1 MVEYAGTEA
10 EPLTDGEARAE
21 KARIRRESKDAAA
34 AMGPEARAAAGK
46 RIAEQVL
53 SLPSWKRAQTVMAF
67 AAMPLEPDTAPLLE
81 AALSE
86 GKTLLLPRCEDG
98 ARMRAL
104 PVRDLKSLAPGWMG
118 IPEPPEAEEGPEPDL
133 ILVPCV
139 AAARD
144 GRRLGHGAGYYDR
157 YLEGRGAETVCLCFR
172 SCLRDDLPAC
182 GHDVRMDRVI
192 TD

>member
-67 AAMPLEPDTAPLLE
+67 AAMPLEPDT
-81 AALSE
+81 
-86 GKTLLLPRCEDG
+86 
-98 ARMRAL
+98 
-104 PVRDLKSLAPGWMG
+104 
-118 IPEPPEAEEGPEPDL
+118 GPEPDL

>member
-21 KARIRRESKDAAA
+21 KARIRREAKDAAA
-34 AMGPEARAAAGK
+34 AMGPEARTAAGK

-53 SLPSWKRAQTVMAF
+53 SLPSWKRAETVMAF

-104 PVRDLKSLAPGWMG
+104 PVRDLERLAPG
-118 IPEPPEAEEGPEPDL
+118 
-133 ILVPCV
+133 
-139 AAARD
+139 
-144 GRRLGHGAGYYDR
+144 
-157 YLEGRGAETVCLCFR
+157 
-172 SCLRDDLPAC
+172 
-182 GHDVRMDRVI
+182 
-192 TD
+192 